1 MRWDFSEKR
10 LLLVEDNEINREIE
24 QEILHMSGVRIDM
37 AEDGQQAVDRFR
49 ESEPFYYD
57 MVLMDIQMPVMNGLD
72 ATRAIRAMDR
82 QDSQVVPIIAMTANA
97 FVEDVK
103 NSMDAGMNA
112 HLPKPLDIE
121 QVFST
126 MGMFLERGQA

>member
-1 MRWDFSEKR
+1 
-10 LLLVEDNEINREIE
+10 
-24 QEILHMSGVRIDM
+24 MSGIQITV

-49 ESEPFYYD
+49 ESAPFYYD
-57 MVLMDIQMPVMNGLD
+57 IILMDIQMPVMNGLE
-72 ATRAIRAMDR
+72 ATRAIRGMDR
-82 QDSQVVPIIAMTANA
+82 EDAQSIPIVAMTANA

-103 NSMDAGMNA
+103 NSLDAGMNA

-126 MGMFLERGQA
+126 MGMFLERGHT